1 IIAYIK
7 GGNFALDLQVK
18 DLLEE
23 EPAQKTKHNIFLK

>member
-1 IIAYIK
+1 
-7 GGNFALDLQVK
+7 VK